1 VTEPIREPTFSRA
14 RIGSSKSR
22 NVSIRNRKSSAYRV
36 KEKLVDER
44 RYKEYLKSEL
54 EAAATYQALA
64 KAERDDDRASAFRSL
79 MEGELRHAARWAD
92 KLGLDAGVVK
102 PSARG
107 PRIWTYQ
114 IAARMFGTSKVIPWL
129 LKSEARELRMYA
141 DEPEAQDLAPE
152 EREHARVLRT
162 LGTNGDSSS
171 RNQANPITDFVGGGN
186 LRAAILGINDGLVS
200 NFSLVMGVAGGTDN
214 TDFILLAGMAGLL
227 AGAFSMAA
235 GEYVSVRSQRDVYE
249 HQIKIEAGK
258 LQEWP
263 EEEMAVLSRS
273 FQDKGLTVEEA
284 DIVAERIMAQPELAL
299 DTRVRE
305 DLGLEA
311 NTLGS
316 PWGAAMSS
324 FVAFVMGAIVPIL
337 PYVFSKTT
345 MLPLVLSAVLSALAL
360 LAVGGVVAANSGR
373 NVVWGGF
380 RMFLAGGLAAVVTY
394 AVGSAIGVAVTG

>member
-1 VTEPIREPTFSRA
+1 
-14 RIGSSKSR
+14 
-22 NVSIRNRKSSAYRV
+22 V

-64 KAERDDDRASAFRSL
+64 NAESDADRASAFRSL

-92 KLGLDAGVVK
+92 KLGLDADVVK

-141 DEPEAQDLAPE
+141 NEPEAKDLAPE

-162 LGTNGDSSS
+162 LGTDGDSGS
-171 RNQANPITDFVGGGN
+171 RTQGNPITDFVGGGN

-214 TDFILLAGMAGLL
+214 ADFILLAGVAGLL

-249 HQIKIEAGK
+249 HQIRIEAGR

-263 EEEMAVLSRS
+263 EEEMAALSRS

-284 DIVAERIMAQPELAL
+284 DIVAERIMANPELAL

-305 DLGLEA
+305 DLGLDP
-311 NTLGS
+311 NYLGS

-324 FVAFVMGAIVPIL
+324 FVAFVMGAIVPIM
-337 PYVFSKTT
+337 PYVFSKST
-345 MLPLVLSAVLSALAL
+345 MLPLVLSAALSALAL

-373 NVVWGGF
+373 NVVWGGL